1 MDAAV
6 LGPLWDPVAV
16 SIAMQAGEGARLPLR
31 IGGKVAPVSGD
42 PLDATVEVR
51 GLKRDLHVPGLS
63 GSVDGLGDCALVA
76 IGGVEVLLNSRR
88 TQGFSTEMFT
98 AFGVDL
104 SSRRIVV
111 TKSSQHFHASF
122 SRIAAR
128 IVYLDA
134 PGTLTADLTTLPFRK
149 ARAEVVA
156 SF

>member
-1 MDAAV
+1 MRQDQQPQDPAPTPGIPVIAHAATPPH
-6 LGPLWDPVAV
+6 LA
-16 SIAMQAGEGARLPLR
+16 QE
-31 IGGKVAPVSGD
+31 
-42 PLDATVEVR
+42 
-51 GLKRDLHVPGLS
+51 
-63 GSVDGLGDCALVA
+63 VA